1 MPTARCSWFI
11 RGIITS
17 GAAVP
22 TPSHIATVAVASALI
37 RVRELDRSIDFYCS
51 VFEFTVS
58 IREADAALLLA
69 RNGFQ
74 IYLHADPLSV
84 PRAVTALGV
93 SEIMWSAQR
102 AESLN
107 EIGTRLRTHYP
118 ATYIHT
124 SDGVSYVDGCDP
136 DGNRVL
142 VAYPSHCSCR
152 AASSSIDSAEC
163 PPPNGPVRIP
173 AEETILARPAG
184 SAGPLRCRR
193 S

>member
-1 MPTARCSWFI
+1 MHIAQCSWFI
-11 RGIITS
+11 RGTITS

-37 RVRELDRSIDFYCS
+37 RVRELERSIDFYCS

-58 IREADAALLLA
+58 LREADAALLLA

-74 IYLHADPLSV
+74 IYLHADPLSL
-84 PRAVTALGV
+84 PRPVTALGV

-107 EIGTRLRTHYP
+107 EIGARLRKHYP
-118 ATYIHT
+118 STYAHT
-124 SDGVSYVDGCDP
+124 ADGVSFVDGCDP

-142 VAYPSHCSCR
+142 VAYPS
-152 AASSSIDSAEC
+152 
-163 PPPNGPVRIP
+163 
-173 AEETILARPAG
+173 
-184 SAGPLRCRR
+184 PLQLPR
-193 S
+193 SVIEHRFR